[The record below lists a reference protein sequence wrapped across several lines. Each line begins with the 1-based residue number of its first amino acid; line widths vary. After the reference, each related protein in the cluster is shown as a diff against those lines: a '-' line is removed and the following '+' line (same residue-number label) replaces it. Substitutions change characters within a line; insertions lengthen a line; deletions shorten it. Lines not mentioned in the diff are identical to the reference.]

1 MDQKTKT
8 FVKPEDFLKIQIRK
22 QQLQQRLK
30 QKSKTTA
37 SNHQE
42 NDLSNNNVFDRKKRP
57 NPFARDTEQNQKKSR
72 EDSLIQ
78 VDDTIFELIHNTTS
92 KPTAN
97 LEAPIL
103 EVLNEYE
110 KNIIGIVQ
118 ENTKE
123 EPPQIEILKFLP
135 VDWSIKRCIRILSK
149 TIVTPSTLKSS
160 VEASGLTGFVRCL
173 DIKNTSSGLDISSSA
188 RFHQNLMYWQSPHL
202 PWLNLVQRNSSNNN
216 PFKLNENEV
225 DSLYKDWMNSFKN
238 LFNLLRARQCPYFYV
253 LANNYNIL
261 FRAAGI
267 GGRAEMHALLT
278 PTSKGFRQM
287 LNDEEI
293 EFTQPLKKSGKKSLT
308 PNNSIEGTDENNEEE
323 EVDEMAFLE
332 ELGIN
337 KTDIKFKEN
346 IKEKQRELEDDHVHT
361 LTTLL
366 SELKDNYN
374 LTMSNY
380 LNTIAFTK
388 VSKELIND
396 LDTSQTFADNVFGVE
411 NLSDCGIDMEVL
423 KTMCSVKSEAI
434 NITERLQYCRKL
446 GGFTHF

>member
-1 MDQKTKT
+1 
-8 FVKPEDFLKIQIRK
+8 
-22 QQLQQRLK
+22 
-30 QKSKTTA
+30 
-37 SNHQE
+37 
-42 NDLSNNNVFDRKKRP
+42 
-57 NPFARDTEQNQKKSR
+57 
-72 EDSLIQ
+72 
-78 VDDTIFELIHNTTS
+78 
-92 KPTAN
+92 
-97 LEAPIL
+97 
-103 EVLNEYE
+103 VLNEYE
-110 KNIIGIVQ
+110 KNVIGTVQ

-123 EPPQIEILKFLP
+123 EAPQVEILKFLP
-135 VDWSIKRCIRILSK
+135 IDWSIKRCIRILSK
-149 TIVTPSTLKSS
+149 SIVTPSTLKSS

-216 PFKLNENEV
+216 PFKLNENEI

-293 EFTQPLKKSGKKSLT
+293 EFIQPLKKSGKKSMT
-308 PNNSIEGTDENNEEE
+308 PNNSIEGTADENNEEEE

-332 ELGIN
+332 DLGIN
-337 KTDIKFKEN
+337 KSDIKFKEN
-346 IKEKQRELEDDHVHT
+346 IKEKQRELEDDHGDVSTALIEGADCQTFFNFLLNAKSTLPKVGKLAGIPPTLLAPVAFLGGTLRRQNMKSSKLRIDGADYFSIELIGAVLPHTVHT

-380 LNTIAFTK
+380 INTIAFTK

-396 LDTSQTFADNVFGVE
+396 LDSSQTFADNVFGVE